1 MTSYQRNDPAQVL
14 FDRILSLMCASQMT
28 VDELRVMYEPL
39 DELLELSFAQAR
51 RGDGLQELNANL
63 QATIEEYE
71 GYQ

>member
-39 DELLELSFAQAR
+39 DELKELAFAQAK
-51 RGDGLQELNANL
+51 RGNELQELNANL

-71 GYQ
+71 Q